1 MQNVCAGKHIEY
13 GICQT
18 ETMRNWV
25 LLDNQSSAT
34 VFCNKDMVSNIHIPK
49 NGESLELHTNGAIM
63 ITKLKCDIPNFGE
76 AWFNLEAT
84 TDIFSYPEMAKKY

>member
-1 MQNVCAGKHIEY
+1 
-13 GICQT
+13 
-18 ETMRNWV
+18 
-25 LLDNQSSAT
+25 
-34 VFCNKDMVSNIHIPK
+34 
-49 NGESLELHTNGAIM
+49 M